1 MNSDTTITFSSLGI
15 SRPLLR
21 ALDQR
26 GYTHPSPIQAGAIPT
41 LLKGRN
47 LIGCAQ
53 TGTGKTA
60 AFALPILQRLEKR
73 QRQRTRGT
81 PRALILTPTRELA
94 LQVEE
99 NFSHYGIFTDLRYVV
114 IYGGVGQHPQVRSLR
129 AGVDVVVA
137 TPGRLLDLFEQG
149 HLSFEMIEIFVLDE
163 ADRMLDMG
171 FAPDVKRILTQLPKQ
186 KQSML
191 FSATMPEPIRRLAE
205 TFMDSP
211 EYIAVTPVSSTV
223 EKVSQRVCHVE
234 REDKHRLLVHTLGEH
249 ANHQVLVFSRT
260 KHGADRLVKRLGRD
274 GIGASAIHGGKSQ
287 GARQRAL
294 EGFKQKQ
301 TRILIATD
309 IAARGIDV
317 RDIGL
322 VINFEL
328 PNEPESYVHRIG
340 RTARAGAE
348 GLAISFCDSS
358 ERAYL
363 VSIERLIRQ
372 TIPVHASHPFAV
384 VPSGPIETRNPRSN
398 GNRSKNFRSQRSQ
411 RSQGQRSPG
420 GRRQRR
426 GPGTERT
433 SRLRA

>member
-1 MNSDTTITFSSLGI
+1 M
-15 SRPLLR
+15 R

-26 GYTHPSPIQAGAIPT
+26 GYKHPSPIQAGAIPT
-41 LLKGRN
+41 LLEGRD

-73 QRQRTRGT
+73 KRQRTRGA
-81 PRALILTPTRELA
+81 PRALVLTPTRELA
-94 LQVEE
+94 IQVEE
-99 NFSHYGIFTDLRYVV
+99 NFSYYGQHTDLRHVV
-114 IYGGVGQHPQVRSLR
+114 IYGGVGQHPQVRGLR

-149 HLSFEMIEIFVLDE
+149 HLSFEAVEIFVLDE

-171 FAPDVKRILTQLPKQ
+171 FAPDVKRILAQLPSPR
-186 KQSML
+186 QSML
-191 FSATMPEPIRRLAE
+191 FSATMPVPIRRLAE

-211 EYIAVTPVSSTV
+211 EMVEVTPAALTV
-223 EKVSQRVCHVE
+223 EKINQQVRHVD
-234 REDKHRLLVHTLGEH
+234 REDKHRLLVHTLDEH
-249 ANHQVLVFSRT
+249 ADHQVLVFSRT

-274 GIGASAIHGGKSQ
+274 GIDSAAIHGGKSQ

-317 RDIGL
+317 RGIGL

-372 TIPVHASHPFAV
+372 TIPIHGSHPFAV
-384 VPSGPIETRNPRSN
+384 VPSGPIVKHKPRSN
-398 GNRSKNFRSQRSQ
+398 GNRNTNFRSERPQGRRGPSG
-411 RSQGQRSPG
+411 GQR
-420 GRRQRR
+420 RRR

-433 SRLRA
+433 SRSRA

>member
-1 MNSDTTITFSSLGI
+1 MNTDTITTFTSLGI
-15 SRPLLR
+15 SRPLIR

-41 LLKGRN
+41 LLKGRD

-73 QRQRTRGT
+73 TRQRTRGA
-81 PRALILTPTRELA
+81 PRALVLTPTRELA

-99 NFSHYGIFTDLRYVV
+99 NFSYYGQHTDLRHVV
-114 IYGGVGQHPQVRSLR
+114 IYGGVGQQPQVRGLR

-149 HLSFEMIEIFVLDE
+149 HLSFDAIEIFVLDE

-171 FAPDVKRILTQLPKQ
+171 FAPDVKRILAQLPERR
-186 KQSML
+186 QSML
-191 FSATMPEPIRRLAE
+191 FSATMPAPIRRLAE

-211 EYIAVTPVSSTV
+211 ELVEVTPPASTV
-223 EKVSQRVCHVE
+223 EKINQQIRHVD

-249 ANHQVLVFSRT
+249 EEHQVLVFSRT

-274 GIGASAIHGGKSQ
+274 GIGAAAIHGGKSQ

-294 EGFKQKQ
+294 EGFKQRQ

-317 RDIGL
+317 RGIGL

-372 TIPVHASHPFAV
+372 NIPVNESHPFAI
-384 VPSGPIETRNPRSN
+384 VPSGPIETRKPRSN
-398 GNRSKNFRSQRSQ
+398 GNRNPYGRSAN
-411 RSQGQRSPG
+411 SQGRSNRG
-420 GRRQRR
+420 GGQRQRR
-426 GPGTERT
+426 GPGSQRT
-433 SRLRA
+433 SRSRA